1 MLSASGRRVSRAE
14 TERVEPEGDG
24 RREGGRREGVL
35 RRLASRFISPDVV
48 VGGGGRVPRP
58 MPGGRRGAPRVC
70 RGAGAG
76 PFGGQLRCV
85 RSAADGRVQRRDG
98 EQDVARRG
106 GGAGGVER
114 VVQAAGVHYGRGGAN
129 VMDGRIVPR

>member
-1 MLSASGRRVSRAE
+1 MRILVLPDVASLAQKRRGSSRRA
-14 TERVEPEGDG
+14 TDAVKVEE
-24 RREGGRREGVL
+24 EKAS
-35 RRLASRFISPDVV
+35 RRLAHSRFISPDVG
-48 VGGGGRVPRP
+48 GGGGRVPPP

-76 PFGGQLRCV
+76 PPGGQLRCV

-129 VMDGRIVPR
+129 VMDE